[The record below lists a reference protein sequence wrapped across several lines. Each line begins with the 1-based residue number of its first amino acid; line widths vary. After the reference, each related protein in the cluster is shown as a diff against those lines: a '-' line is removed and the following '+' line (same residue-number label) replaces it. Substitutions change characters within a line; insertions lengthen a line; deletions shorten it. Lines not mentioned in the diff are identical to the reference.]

1 MINKIK
7 KFFRKY
13 IEKIK
18 LVYANM
24 NTNQKLISSIVFLV
38 IMIILVKV
46 LSSVAIKERNGGI
59 DYNNTNGKDISLTLS
74 SITDDDLY
82 VTLKNISD
90 DVISKFLGNQYDKNK
105 VISVNTIY
113 KEILTSAYT
122 ESISKGKF
130 NDIADAFINKIN
142 VIKQEYTEL
151 IPSNIVE
158 HSDNYYLVKY
168 KYEINEE
175 EIELYIGIAVDTT
188 RNIYYIW
195 YIE

>member
-158 HSDNYYLVKY
+158 YSDNYYLVKY

>member
-175 EIELYIGIAVDTT
+175 EI
-188 RNIYYIW
+188 
-195 YIE
+195 